1 MDTEQNVS
9 PGGPA
14 PASPANASA
23 AHISGTSK
31 KQQRIADLVKAQLRE
46 ELVEVLE
53 TRLEEL
59 AAERGDASEPDAPAE
74 LQVME
79 ALQQAGMAHDPGVLR
94 LLQQAQSGEPQAEL
108 RALADLASLALAR
121 MARIG
126 RVGEAR
132 ASRAMPPGGG
142 GAPALDLGAEY
153 QRRLET
159 VRAGDV
165 GALLEVKREFRK
177 RGLEVY

>member
-1 MDTEQNVS
+1 MDSEHEVLPGEQTAA
-9 PGGPA
+9 GA
-14 PASPANASA
+14 PLTP
-23 AHISGTSK
+23 ISGTSK
-31 KQQRIADLVKAQLRE
+31 KQQRIADIVKAQLRE

-53 TRLEEL
+53 TRLEQL
-59 AAERGDASEPDAPAE
+59 AAERGETSDPDVPAQ

-79 ALQQAGMAHDPGVLR
+79 ALQQAGVAHDPGVLR

-108 RALADLASLALAR
+108 RALAELASLALAR

-126 RVGEAR
+126 QGEAR

-142 GAPALDLGAEY
+142 GAPAPDLGAEY
-153 QRRLET
+153 QRRLAA

-177 RGLEVY
+177 RGLAVY